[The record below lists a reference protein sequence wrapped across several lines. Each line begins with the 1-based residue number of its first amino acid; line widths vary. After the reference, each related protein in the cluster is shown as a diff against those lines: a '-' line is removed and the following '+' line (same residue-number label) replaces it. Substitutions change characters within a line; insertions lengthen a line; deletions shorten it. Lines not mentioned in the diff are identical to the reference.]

1 MNQEIESEIKA
12 VDLDEQD
19 ESKFNDSMISR
30 NTLSKFGNSTSN
42 IDKKLTK
49 DLPNIKSNI
58 PMSSNLMM
66 IHRLKMLKKKTVGQN
81 EETNDIELA
90 NENAEF

>member
-19 ESKFNDSMISR
+19 ESKFNDSAISR

>member
-19 ESKFNDSMISR
+19 ESKFNDSVISR
-30 NTLSKFGNSTSN
+30 NTLSKFGNSTSTVE
-42 IDKKLTK
+42 KKLTK

-81 EETNDIELA
+81 QETNDIELA